1 MTREYAKSKL
11 KKNFEQATKLYMC
24 VYTFFLRDLITDET
38 TCVSGMFDNAAE
50 ARHWRDSKVTNL
62 IRLQVPFACYIGDSL
77 DTCAGELIFDD
88 DVDF

>member
-11 KKNFEQATKLYMC
+11 KKNFEKATKLNMC

-38 TCVSGMFDNAAE
+38 TCVSGMFDNAIE
-50 ARHWRDSKVTNL
+50 AQNWRDNKVTNL

-88 DVDF
+88 VDF

>member
-11 KKNFEQATKLYMC
+11 KKNFEQATKLNMC
-24 VYTFFLRDLITDET
+24 AYTFFQRDLITNET

-77 DTCAGELIFDD
+77 DTCTGELIFDD
-88 DVDF
+88 IDF